1 MKHRGTFGN
10 RLGTLAVVGGSAV
23 GLGNIWKFPYVA
35 GDNGG
40 GAFVIVYIIICF
52 LIALPLMM
60 SEFAIG
66 RSTRSNPIGAVR
78 KLTTRKGWS
87 VLGYTSI
94 IASLMILPFYSV
106 IAGWSLEFLKDSLVE
121 GFVGKT
127 AADVSAQFDGFVATG
142 WQPIWWM
149 LGFLLV
155 CCFIVAL
162 GIERGIERYSKV
174 LMPVLV
180 AVLVALAIYSSTL
193 GGFRQSVE
201 FLLKPDFSKIDGP
214 AIVHALG
221 QAFFSMSLG
230 MGSMIAYGSYIKK
243 EDKLSTLA
251 GTVAVAD
258 VVIALLAGM
267 AIFPAVFSFGIS
279 PTSGPDLVF
288 ITLPTLF
295 GQMAWGT
302 VISVAFFVL
311 LLFAAMTSAFSML
324 EVIILYFIEE
334 FHISRPIASAG
345 AFVIIGAL
353 GVLCALSQVPESPL
367 TVGGQS
373 WFDIF
378 DNVSANYVLPIGGLA
393 TIIFTGWVMNKK
405 VLRDQF
411 TGNGAYGLQS
421 YAVLQFL
428 IKFVIPLAIAVMF
441 LSLVGLIKW

>member
-1 MKHRGTFGN
+1 MKQRGTFGS

-35 GDNGG
+35 GNNGG

-52 LIALPLMM
+52 VIALPLMM

-66 RSTRSNPIGAVR
+66 RSTRSNPIGAVK
-78 KLTTRKGWS
+78 KLTPQKGWTL
-87 VLGYTSI
+87 LGYTSI

-106 IAGWSLEFLKDSLVE
+106 IAGWSLEFLKDSFFG
-121 GFVGKT
+121 GFAGRSS
-127 AADVSAQFDGFVATG
+127 ADIAAQFGDFVATG
-142 WQPIWWM
+142 WQPVWWM

-155 CCFIVAL
+155 CCLIVAL
-162 GIERGIERYSKV
+162 GIEKGIERYSKV
-174 LMPVLV
+174 LMPLLV
-180 AVLVALAIYSSTL
+180 ILLVALAIYSSTL
-193 GGFRQSVE
+193 GGFRQSAE
-201 FLLKPDFSKIDGP
+201 FLFKPDFSKIDGP
-214 AIVHALG
+214 AVVHALG

-243 EDKLSTLA
+243 EDKLSTIA

-295 GQMAWGT
+295 GQMAWGS

-311 LLFAAMTSAFSML
+311 LLFAAMTSVFSML

-334 FHISRPIASAG
+334 FHISRPIASVG
-345 AFVIIGAL
+345 AFLIIGAL
-353 GVLCALSQVPESPL
+353 GILCALSQVPGSPL
-367 TVGGQS
+367 TVSGEN
-373 WFDIF
+373 WFNIF
-378 DNVSANYVLPIGGLA
+378 DNVSANYILPIGGLL
-393 TIIFTGWVMNKK
+393 TIIFTGWVMKK
-405 VLRDQF
+405 DVLRNQF
-411 TGNGAYGLQS
+411 TGNGTYGLKS
-421 YAVLQFL
+421 YALLRFL